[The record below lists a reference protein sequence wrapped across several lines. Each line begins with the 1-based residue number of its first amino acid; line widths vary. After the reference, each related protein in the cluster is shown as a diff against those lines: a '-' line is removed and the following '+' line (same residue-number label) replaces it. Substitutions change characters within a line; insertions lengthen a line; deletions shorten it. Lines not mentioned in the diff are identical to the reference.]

1 MAQARVAVGAM
12 LTTVTDTANAVS
24 GVVNTISGSLDM
36 LNAFVRHQQTKQRF
50 DQKADLQTYKKRRIE
65 ELSQES
71 ALRKKAISDLLQDPE
86 VASYYNEA
94 YTELQSLL
102 ED

>member
-1 MAQARVAVGAM
+1 MAQARVAVGAV

-50 DQKADLQTYKKRRIE
+50 DQKADLKTYKVRRIE
-65 ELSQES
+65 ELSQE
-71 ALRKKAISDLLQDPE
+71 AATRKKAIADLLQDP
-86 VASYYNEA
+86 VTASYYNESYA
-94 YTELQSLL
+94 ELQSLL